1 MGHALD
7 KGIDGA
13 AGGGIGNG
21 QRDRL
26 DIEDAGDQGEG
37 AALIDV
43 VEADIDQI
51 DLAYQLAL
59 DSGLPLLVAHLAKG
73 GVFAIAGGIDHRIEG
88 AHVLVEPL
96 DGLSA
101 GDIHLKITPLA
112 GAAGGDDV
120 VLAQTAEGGLP
131 HFPLSTNQNDS
142 FHR

>member
-1 MGHALD
+1 MGHTLD

-13 AGGGIGNG
+13 AGCGIGNG

-37 AALIDV
+37 APLIDV

-51 DLAYQLAL
+51 DLPHQLAL
-59 DSGLPLLVAHLAKG
+59 DGGLPLLVAHLAKG
-73 GVFAIAGGIDHRIEG
+73 GVFAKSCGIDHRIEG

-96 DGLSA
+96 DRLSA

-112 GAAGGDDV
+112 GAAGGDHFV
-120 VLAQTAEGGLP
+120 FAQTTEGGLP